1 MSELP
6 LRVVVVDDDPAVASL
21 HARLIGDRPDCEV
34 VATAGTGPRAV
45 DAITALEPDLV
56 LLDIYLPEFSG
67 LEVLR
72 SIRSSHQPQPEF
84 IAVTAAR
91 DFASVRDARLTGV
104 RHYLVKPFSVRE
116 LNTRVTEVVRELTS
130 VPELELDQGEIDSLI
145 RSGPPG
151 TVSLPKGLSAE
162 TMDAVRQALTESPW
176 SSATEVGEHVGISR
190 VSSRRYLD
198 HLVESGAALRRLD
211 YATAGRPGA
220 RFTLA

>member
-116 LNTRVTEVVRELTS
+116 LNTRVGAYTS
-130 VPELELDQGEIDSLI
+130 DFTAAIRQTPQPRTGDSS
-145 RSGPPG
+145 RH
-151 TVSLPKGLSAE
+151 TVGSDRGCSKP
-162 TMDAVRQALTESPW
+162 
-176 SSATEVGEHVGISR
+176 SSAL
-190 VSSRRYLD
+190 VSELSPDGSVHCIREGVD
-198 HLVESGAALRRLD
+198 D
-211 YATAGRPGA
+211 RPGA
-220 RFTLA
+220 LGAVAEDGHRGACLRNVCGPE